1 MPVDVMQTV
10 TFRDVRPATME
21 DLVPKAELF
30 HSTAYTDDEC
40 TFPSTLRPITLIDFP
55 IVAVN
60 GARGREAAVHFFT
73 RGVMPPKVEHVRL
86 ADLFDSPSDTLPR
99 RQLWKLR

>member
-1 MPVDVMQTV
+1 MTSSETPTV
-10 TFRDVRPATME
+10 TFRDVRPATAE
-21 DLVPKAELF
+21 DLVPQAELF
-30 HSTAYTDDEC
+30 TSTAYTDDEC

-55 IVAVN
+55 IVEID

-73 RGVMPPKVEHVRL
+73 RGVMPPNVEHIRL
-86 ADLFDSPSDTLPR
+86 ADLFNQATNTLPR